1 MKRMVAF
8 RSIPCDAELQELM
21 HQIDIMVNKKKLEWE
36 KKMQG
41 LEARMTIRDQELAS
55 AQSKLDQK
63 GQEVGLL
70 RQKLDSLQKSK
81 YEMAQNYDAQLQALK
96 TQFAKLTQSY
106 EKLQLHQ
113 LKQNKTHSMEKCT
126 ENQEAPFQM
135 NCLNQKLEKQAQNC
149 KIQIHCQKLK
159 QNDGDT
165 CSQSRNEQLGVQNG
179 AFTEPAD
186 RNKFFMEK
194 LESTVSEIAN
204 TEAKLIEVRN
214 ELQSREDLLNMVEL
228 ECQQLRKEVAKIEE
242 YKNKEENQV
251 KLQSAYAQCIKD
263 LEIKKT
269 QILILEKQQDNL
281 QKELN
286 KIMGRLSR
294 EEQSHRSE
302 VKRLRMENSSLT
314 EELHQKEI
322 TIATI
327 VENAAVL
334 EKQTMDLSK
343 KEHNTCLDPAD
354 MLECK
359 NGRLHKELLKLPR
372 DPDMP
377 SLVNAIAYFGTNHAK
392 QASLKML
399 AKEENLIRKEKDR
412 SHQSCLVEDSCVVFI
427 LSPAFDTNYLQPVQ
441 NSSQSAI
448 YEHLGCC
455 QMHVPGWQGLQD
467 IITLESNGTSPPER
481 SSRDREPVADGRS
494 PSPLEVLPPFYST
507 SFPERNKPD
516 VLLNQVFIMEERQ
529 MASPETLF
537 QATAAEKFLQE
548 EERRAKDFEQIL
560 NSHIEDLQRQSANTV
575 KNYATLKQ
583 THHR

>member
-1 MKRMVAF
+1 MEKTIEGLQEQMMA
-8 RSIPCDAELQELM
+8 RSIPCDAELQQLM

-41 LEARMTIRDQELAS
+41 LEARMTIRNEELAS

-96 TQFAKLTQSY
+96 IQFAKLTQSY

-113 LKQNKTHSMEKCT
+113 LKQNKTHSVEKCT
-126 ENQEAPFQM
+126 ENQEAPFPM
-135 NCLNQKLEKQAQNC
+135 NSLNQKLEQQAQNC

-159 QNDGDT
+159 QNDGGP
-165 CSQSRNEQLGVQNG
+165 CSQYRNEQLGLQNG

-194 LESTVSEIAN
+194 LESTVSEIAVSRNKLQEENLKLQKEVKMYQRKCQN
-204 TEAKLIEVRN
+204 TEVRLLEVRN

-269 QILILEKQQDNL
+269 QILILERQQDNL

-286 KIMGRLSR
+286 EISAQLSR
-294 EEQSHRSE
+294 EAQAHRSE
-302 VKRLRMENSSLT
+302 VERLRMENSSLT

-327 VENAAVL
+327 VGNAAVL
-334 EKQTMDLSK
+334 EKQTMDLST
-343 KEHNTCLDPAD
+343 KEHRTCFDPAG

-359 NGRLHKELLKLPR
+359 NGRLRKELLKLPR

-377 SLVNAIAYFGTNHAK
+377 SLANAFAYFGTNHAK
-392 QASLKML
+392 PASLKMP
-399 AKEENLIRKEKDR
+399 AKEEK
-412 SHQSCLVEDSCVVFI
+412 
-427 LSPAFDTNYLQPVQ
+427 PVQ
-441 NSSQSAI
+441 DSIQSAI

-455 QMHVPGWQGLQD
+455 QTHVPDWHGLRD
-467 IITLESNGTSPPER
+467 RITLESNGPSLPEI
-481 SSRDREPVADGRS
+481 SSREREPVADGRS
-494 PSPLEVLPPFYST
+494 PSPLEVLPPYCST
-507 SFPERNKPD
+507 SFPHRNKSD
-516 VLLNQVFIMEERQ
+516 VLLNQVYIMEERQ
-529 MASPETLF
+529 MPSRESLF
-537 QATAAEKFLQE
+537 PAAAAEKFRQE
-548 EERRAKDFEQIL
+548 EERRAQDFEQIL
-560 NSHIEDLQRQSANTV
+560 NSHIEELRRQSANTL
-575 KNYATLKQ
+575 KHHATLK
-583 THHR
+583 HIHRR